1 VIVQFFSTIAT
12 SLDSF
17 KPQPPIVGGTI
28 FEKLV
33 HITRSKLCSIEP
45 TKSYMETIPNQDSV
59 SPTLEWSPI
68 YHLLGNRAPRRPFFL
83 RSSSALI

>member
-1 VIVQFFSTIAT
+1 MIVQFFSTIAT

-45 TKSYMETIPNQDSV
+45 TN
-59 SPTLEWSPI
+59 
-68 YHLLGNRAPRRPFFL
+68 
-83 RSSSALI
+83 

>member
-33 HITRSKLCSIEP
+33 HITRSKLCSLEP
-45 TKSYMETIPNQDSV
+45 TRG
-59 SPTLEWSPI
+59 
-68 YHLLGNRAPRRPFFL
+68 GNARDGQAGG
-83 RSSSALI
+83 A